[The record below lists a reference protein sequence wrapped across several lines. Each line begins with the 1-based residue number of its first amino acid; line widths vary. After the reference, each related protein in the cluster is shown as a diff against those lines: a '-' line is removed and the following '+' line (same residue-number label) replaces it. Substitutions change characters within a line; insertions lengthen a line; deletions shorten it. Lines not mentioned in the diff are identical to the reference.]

1 MKAKIGLLLLLV
13 LAVFQPCIAQKV
25 QITSPKIENY
35 TKGELELKIAP
46 FGLENPIDV
55 GEITAD
61 GTILFNWDNDI
72 SSIKDAAFFMSSIK
86 NTVGMTFCNDKELD
100 QNNEDAKSI
109 RSNDLFLYKGGQQVG
124 ALFAANHKGMED
136 NKGTN
141 RSSSLIL
148 GSTISWIYA
157 DSDVIFNGKCSVNFD
172 QKNVY
177 NFKEVTRYDLHL
189 KKGWNMILN
198 TLVEKEDWKN
208 GTESGSLPKKI
219 TKKSITNIPNTMNWH
234 LNYWAE

>member
-72 SSIKDAAFFMSSIK
+72 SWIIK
-86 NTVGMTFCNDKELD
+86 E
-100 QNNEDAKSI
+100 
-109 RSNDLFLYKGGQQVG
+109 
-124 ALFAANHKGMED
+124 
-136 NKGTN
+136 
-141 RSSSLIL
+141 
-148 GSTISWIYA
+148 
-157 DSDVIFNGKCSVNFD
+157 
-172 QKNVY
+172 
-177 NFKEVTRYDLHL
+177 
-189 KKGWNMILN
+189 
-198 TLVEKEDWKN
+198 
-208 GTESGSLPKKI
+208 
-219 TKKSITNIPNTMNWH
+219 
-234 LNYWAE
+234 